1 MLAIPLSTISIRFE
15 AISMN
20 SEDPKLGAEA
30 FAREILARPPLH
42 QWLDIR
48 LDAFDEENGTLT
60 VHLPHRPELRRS
72 PDQRDF
78 HGGIIATLVD
88 LAGHACVAAKVGR
101 RVPTVDMR
109 VDYLRPAVDTDL
121 RAVARIL
128 RVGRTVGICDVQVLD
143 SADRVIATG
152 RCVYST
158 HKP

>member
-1 MLAIPLSTISIRFE
+1 MLAIPPSTIPIRFE
-15 AISMN
+15 AISMDN
-20 SEDPKLGAEA
+20 EDPKPSPEA

-48 LDAFDEENGTLT
+48 LEAFDAENGTLT
-60 VHLPHRPELRRS
+60 VYLPHRPELSRS
-72 PDQRDF
+72 PDQRDY

-101 RVPTVDMR
+101 RVPTIDMR
-109 VDYLRPAVDTDL
+109 IDYLRPAVDTDL

-128 RVGRTVGICDVQVLD
+128 RVGRTVGTCDVQVLD
-143 SADRVIATG
+143 GAVRIIATG

-158 HKP
+158 HKS